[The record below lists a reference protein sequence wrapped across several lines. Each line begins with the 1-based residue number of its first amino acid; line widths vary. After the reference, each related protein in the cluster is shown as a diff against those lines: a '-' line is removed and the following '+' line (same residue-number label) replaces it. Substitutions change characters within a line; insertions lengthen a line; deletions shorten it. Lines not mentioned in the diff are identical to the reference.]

1 MPRKRKDGY
10 LEKIME
16 IKKRR
21 SEDVENEDVG
31 GGSGGVD
38 GGGGDAGGVGFEFK
52 TKSASEMLEKI
63 LKEAS
68 PDDIVGEFLWF
79 LKSVPKLL
87 NNQISDLVHLVKT
100 ELDVG
105 KKEKKLCGKFNF
117 SGDSYPILDALSCK
131 IGINLRTII
140 APPTTK
146 CILCKKELTP
156 NHKPIQVPLHTMN
169 GPQLATKYAWECRS
183 CRCVGDFG
191 EPGQVDCSKN
201 RIYYQ
206 VDMFGNWVFLNQT
219 IWVLKCKKCEANMAP
234 CL

>member
-16 IKKRR
+16 MKKRR
-21 SEDVENEDVG
+21 SEDVESEDVG

-87 NNQISDLVHLVKT
+87 NNQMSDLVHLVKT

-105 KKEKKLCGKFNF
+105 NNERKLCGKFNF
-117 SGDSYPILDALSCK
+117 SGES
-131 IGINLRTII
+131 
-140 APPTTK
+140 
-146 CILCKKELTP
+146 
-156 NHKPIQVPLHTMN
+156 PLVTVTRYWTHCCARLESICA
-169 GPQLATKYAWECRS
+169 Q
-183 CRCVGDFG
+183 
-191 EPGQVDCSKN
+191 
-201 RIYYQ
+201 
-206 VDMFGNWVFLNQT
+206 
-219 IWVLKCKKCEANMAP
+219 
-234 CL
+234 